1 MKSTE
6 EIKQYFIDKVASA
19 PDLAQLEQIRIEFLG
34 KKGHITEALSLI
46 SKVNPEERKAYGE
59 RINTLK
65 NYIIEELEHIKVKLE
80 AEFLEA
86 KLLAEKIDITLSPR
100 NYSVGKE
107 HPITKVITELKSIF
121 SKLGF
126 DYAEGPDIE
135 NDWNNFTALNIP
147 EHHPARQMHDT
158 FYLKEDKLLLRT
170 HTSPVQ
176 IRHMTKHK
184 PPIKIISIGKVYR
197 SDYDATH
204 TPMFHQ
210 IEALYVDKNIN
221 MVHLK
226 SYLEMFLKL
235 FFEVENAPVRLR
247 PNHFPFTEPS
257 AEVDVK
263 CDRSSKQEIK
273 IGMGNDWLEI
283 LGCGMV
289 NPKVLENVGLDPSE
303 YQGFAFG
310 AGVERLAML
319 KYNIPDLRTFFEGD
333 IRWLKHYG
341 F

>member
-1 MKSTE
+1 MISTE
-6 EIKQYFIDKVASA
+6 EIKQSFTKEVASVT
-19 PDLAQLEQIRIEFLG
+19 DLAQLEQLRVKYLG
-34 KKGHITEALSLI
+34 KKGQVTEALSLI
-46 SKVNPEERKAYGE
+46 SKVTPEERKAYGE
-59 RINTLK
+59 SVNIVK
-65 NYIIEELEHIKVKLE
+65 NYIIVELDQLKGKLE
-80 AEFLEA
+80 EEFIEK
-86 KLLAEKIDITLSPR
+86 KLVAEKIDITLPPR
-100 NYSVGKE
+100 NYTVGKE
-107 HPITKVITELKSIF
+107 HPISKVIDDLKSIF
-121 SKLGF
+121 SKMGF
-126 DYAEGPDIE
+126 GYASGPDIE
-135 NDWNNFTALNIP
+135 SDWNNFTALNIP

-158 FYLKEDKLLLRT
+158 FYLKEDKLVLRT

-176 IRHMTKHK
+176 IRHMTNNK

-210 IEALYVDKNIN
+210 IEALYIDKNIT

-226 SYLEMFLKL
+226 SYLELFLKL
-235 FFEVENAPVRLR
+235 FFEVEQAPIRLR

-263 CDRSSKQEIK
+263 CDRSNKQEIK
-273 IGMGNDWLEI
+273 IGLGNDWLEI

-289 NPKVLENVGLDPSE
+289 NPKVLQNVGLDPNE

-310 AGVERLAML
+310 AGIERLAML